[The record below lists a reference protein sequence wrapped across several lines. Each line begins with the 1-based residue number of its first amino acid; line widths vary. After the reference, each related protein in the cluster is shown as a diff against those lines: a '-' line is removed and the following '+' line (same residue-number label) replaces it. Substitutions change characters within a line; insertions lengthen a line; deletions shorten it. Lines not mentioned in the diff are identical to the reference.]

1 MLKKK
6 INIIF
11 LIALLVISLLIPIVN
26 AENEVN
32 VETTTTDQANPISTS
47 QEEVTITEGDEY
59 VFQDTVTIDTPVDGN
74 LFIMANTVTINTQIG
89 GDAFIFANTLNIE
102 DNGYIL
108 NNIFACAN
116 TINVKGVA
124 YNIYSVGDTLTID
137 GFIYRDVKSICNTL
151 NINSMIGRNVF
162 ANCSSINFKEK
173 PNTEETPSIASYGS
187 IQGNLNYSSD
197 KEISI
202 PEGHVSGE
210 THFSQL
216 QNHTFDISYYMY
228 SLGAILVSAIIIWLI
243 GLWISPKLL
252 HNSSHPITWRKALQI
267 IGLGIIVPIVIT
279 LLSVI
284 ILLIPITSQFT
295 ILLLCVLAILF
306 FISTSATVIDVNT
319 MICNKLKITQ
329 NLYKLGFL
337 IVTTIIFWLLT
348 LIPYAGMII
357 SLIAIIWGIGT
368 ISYNILIQEKSDKT
382 NLASDKKTSNSEEK
396 IEEPK
401 SKTEKEN
408 SSDKST
414 NAKEEDKSNETTN
427 SKEEIK
433 SDETEKNEEKNNE
446 TDKNKDNETDKNK
459 DENSK

>member
-6 INIIF
+6 IKIIS
-11 LIALLVISLLIPIVN
+11 LIALLLISLLTPIVN
-26 AENEVN
+26 AENEVE
-32 VETTTTDQANPISTS
+32 VETTTTDQVNPISET
-47 QEEVTITEGDEY
+47 QEEITIKEGDEY
-59 VFQDTVTIDTPVDGN
+59 LFQDTVTIDTPVDGN

-89 GDAFIFANTLNIE
+89 GDAFIFADTLNIE
-102 DNGYIL
+102 EDGYIL

-116 TINVKGVA
+116 TIHVKGVA

-162 ANCSSINFKEK
+162 VDCSSINFKEK
-173 PNTEETPSIASYGS
+173 PDTEDTPSIASYGS
-187 IQGNLNYSSD
+187 IQGDLNYSSD

-202 PEGHVSGE
+202 PDGYVSGE

-216 QNHTFDISYYMY
+216 QNNTFDISNYMY
-228 SLGAILVSAIIIWLI
+228 SLGAILVSAIVLWLI

-252 HNSSHPITWRKALQI
+252 HNTSHSMTLRKALQI

-284 ILLIPITSQFT
+284 ILLIPITSQLT

-306 FISTSATVIDVNT
+306 FISTSVAIINVNT

-337 IVTTIIFWLLT
+337 IITTIIYWLLT
-348 LIPYAGMII
+348 LIPYVGIVV

-368 ISYNILIQEKSDKT
+368 ISYNILIKENSNEKKSD
-382 NLASDKKTSNSEEK
+382 SSKKISNSEEK
-396 IEEPK
+396 KEKVESNTK
-401 SKTEKEN
+401 KEN
-408 SSDKST
+408 ESDKSAST
-414 NAKEEDKSNETTN
+414 KKEDKSDNTTN
-427 SKEEIK
+427 SKEESK
-433 SDETEKNEEKNNE
+433 SDETEKNENQNKE
-446 TDKNKDNETDKNK
+446 TDKNDD
-459 DENSK
+459 

>member
-1 MLKKK
+1 MFKKK
-6 INIIF
+6 IKIIS
-11 LIALLVISLLIPIVN
+11 LIALLLISLLTPIVN
-26 AENEVN
+26 AENEVE
-32 VETTTTDQANPISTS
+32 VETTTTDQVNPISETH
-47 QEEVTITEGDEY
+47 EEITIKEGDEY
-59 VFQDTVTIDTPVDGN
+59 LFQDTVTIDTPVDGN

-89 GDAFIFANTLNIE
+89 GDAFIFADTLNIE
-102 DNGYIL
+102 EDGYIL

-116 TINVKGVA
+116 TIHVKGVA

-162 ANCSSINFKEK
+162 VDCSSINFKEK
-173 PNTEETPSIASYGS
+173 PDTEDTPSIASYGS
-187 IQGNLNYSSD
+187 IQGDLNYSSD

-202 PEGHVSGE
+202 PDGYVSGE

-216 QNHTFDISYYMY
+216 QNNTFDISNYMY
-228 SLGAILVSAIIIWLI
+228 SLGAILVSAIVLWLI

-252 HNSSHPITWRKALQI
+252 HNTSHSMTLRKALQI

-284 ILLIPITSQFT
+284 ILLIPITSQLT

-306 FISTSATVIDVNT
+306 FISTSVAIINVNT

-337 IVTTIIFWLLT
+337 IITTIIYWLLT
-348 LIPYAGMII
+348 LIPYVGIVV

-368 ISYNILIQEKSDKT
+368 ISYNILIKENSNEKKSD
-382 NLASDKKTSNSEEK
+382 SSKKISNSEEK
-396 IEEPK
+396 KEKVESNTK
-401 SKTEKEN
+401 KEN
-408 SSDKST
+408 ESDKSAST
-414 NAKEEDKSNETTN
+414 KKEDKSDNTTN
-427 SKEEIK
+427 SKEESK
-433 SDETEKNEEKNNE
+433 SDETEKNENQNKE
-446 TDKNKDNETDKNK
+446 TDKNDD
-459 DENSK
+459 